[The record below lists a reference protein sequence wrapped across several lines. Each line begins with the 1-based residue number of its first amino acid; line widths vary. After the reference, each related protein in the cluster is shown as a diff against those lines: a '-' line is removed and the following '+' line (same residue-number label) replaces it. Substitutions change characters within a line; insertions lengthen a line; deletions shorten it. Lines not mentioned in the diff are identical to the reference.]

1 MLSLSRGLVLRRG
14 DRQLEFERD
23 LGDGR
28 VQLKYMDNFEVC
40 TMKVTDLLKQVYEG
54 KLIPTTIPT
63 RANQL
68 EASEHVLPVSWTP
81 AQLEVIEFRM
91 QFVQAVLGS
100 SARRIS
106 REQCAHAAAQVWGGS
121 LTHQE
126 PKAAHYPASNLLPG
140 QPSSSGHE
148 GT

>member
-54 KLIPTTIPT
+54 KLI
-63 RANQL
+63 AAMLDASLGVQL
-68 EASEHVLPVSWTP
+68 QYWWTGERGALDYRIYASDRPFAELAPPDATP
-81 AQLEVIEFRM
+81 A
-91 QFVQAVLGS
+91 
-100 SARRIS
+100 
-106 REQCAHAAAQVWGGS
+106 
-121 LTHQE
+121 
-126 PKAAHYPASNLLPG
+126 
-140 QPSSSGHE
+140 
-148 GT
+148 